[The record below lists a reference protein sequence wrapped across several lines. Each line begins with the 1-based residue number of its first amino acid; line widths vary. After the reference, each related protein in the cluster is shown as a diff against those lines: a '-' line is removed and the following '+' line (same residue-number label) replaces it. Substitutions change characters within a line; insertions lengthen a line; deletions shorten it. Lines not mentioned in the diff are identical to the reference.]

1 MKYVK
6 ILSLLLC
13 LSLLAGTAAG
23 CAPSRQGDRLQV
35 TATVFP
41 LYDWAR
47 NIAGTAAEVT
57 LLADG
62 GVDMHSFQPA
72 ASDMVAVKTCGLLL
86 YVGGESEQWVV
97 KAAADRTGP
106 SVDLLK
112 TLGEAALKEELLPG
126 MQGEPEE
133 GYDEHVWLSLKN
145 AAYFCGVIAEA
156 MAAAD
161 PANAALYRGRAA
173 AYTDKLTALD
183 GAYAAG
189 VAAAPRKTLILADR
203 FPFRYLAADYGL
215 TCYAAFPGCSAE
227 TGASFSTVV
236 ELARRAEEAGVTAI
250 LQLESADGS
259 LAAAVRDATKTKDQK
274 ILTLN
279 SLQSARSDADY
290 LSVMEDNLTV
300 LQEALA

>member
-1 MKYVK
+1 MHEIILCKLGEVVLKGLNRHSFETKLMSNIRRRTSRFGRFK
-6 ILSLLLC
+6 IY
-13 LSLLAGTAAG
+13 
-23 CAPSRQGDRLQV
+23 SRQSTIYV
-35 TATVFP
+35 EP
-41 LYDWAR
+41 LED
-47 NIAGTAAEVT
+47 
-57 LLADG
+57 
-62 GVDMHSFQPA
+62 
-72 ASDMVAVKTCGLLL
+72 TC
-86 YVGGESEQWVV
+86 
-97 KAAADRTGP
+97 D
-106 SVDLLK
+106 
-112 TLGEAALKEELLPG
+112 
-126 MQGEPEE
+126 
-133 GYDEHVWLSLKN
+133 
-145 AAYFCGVIAEA
+145 
-156 MAAAD
+156 
-161 PANAALYRGRAA
+161 
-173 AYTDKLTALD
+173 LD